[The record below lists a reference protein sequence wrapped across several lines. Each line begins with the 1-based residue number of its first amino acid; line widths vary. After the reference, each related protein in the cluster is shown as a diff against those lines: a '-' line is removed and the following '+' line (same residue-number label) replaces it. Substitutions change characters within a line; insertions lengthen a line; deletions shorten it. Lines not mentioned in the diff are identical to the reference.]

1 MPFLCTTA
9 IMAAPISNRE
19 CFTVF
24 LCFSGT
30 DDHVSKLSDVSH
42 TLPDKRVGVLYLK
55 KWVCSVLSFFW
66 PNPLINKLTIA
77 IIISARAPQKMCF
90 TRERE
95 REKVGYLSGGTCLY
109 LQPACVHTPGTK
121 AKHIFII
128 KTTKRRSS
136 WAHFHLLSTFRWTL
150 WVIIKFKYVVYT
162 DCLNLGRI

>member
-1 MPFLCTTA
+1 MPILCTTA
-9 IMAAPISNRE
+9 IMAAPISSRE

-90 TRERE
+90 KRVRE

>member
-1 MPFLCTTA
+1 MVAFLCTTA
-9 IMAAPISNRE
+9 IMASQSSSRE
-19 CFTVF
+19 CF

-90 TRERE
+90 KSKDDTSKCE
-95 REKVGYLSGGTCLY
+95 
-109 LQPACVHTPGTK
+109 
-121 AKHIFII
+121 
-128 KTTKRRSS
+128 
-136 WAHFHLLSTFRWTL
+136 
-150 WVIIKFKYVVYT
+150 
-162 DCLNLGRI
+162 

>member
-1 MPFLCTTA
+1 MLLSCFLNMKSKWCLFCVQLLS
-9 IMAAPISNRE
+9 IMAAPISSRE
-19 CFTVF
+19 CLTVF

-90 TRERE
+90 KRERE
-95 REKVGYLSGGTCLY
+95 REKSGISVRRNLPLPSTRLCT
-109 LQPACVHTPGTK
+109 HT
-121 AKHIFII
+121 
-128 KTTKRRSS
+128 R
-136 WAHFHLLSTFRWTL
+136 
-150 WVIIKFKYVVYT
+150 
-162 DCLNLGRI
+162 D